1 MPYKDKEQ
9 SKEKR
14 AASQKAYRLA
24 NKEKAAATSKA
35 WAKANKEKRNADS
48 NAWRKANPEK
58 RAAIIK
64 THYLKLNLANK
75 NISKR
80 TLNAWSIQIR
90 ARDTA
95 CLYCGS
101 TSKLQAHH
109 ILSKSKHPDWALF
122 LNNGITLCESCHTQ
136 EHTING
142 DL

>member
-1 MPYKDKEQ
+1 MRNKEY
-9 SKEKR
+9 
-14 AASQKAYRLA
+14 QKAW
-24 NKEKAAATSKA
+24 K
-35 WAKANKEKRNADS
+35 KANAEKIRATNR
-48 NAWRKANPEK
+48 AWDKNNPEK
-58 RAAIIK
+58 IVAKYER
-64 THYLKLNLANK
+64 YFLKLNLANK
-75 NISKR
+75 DISRR
-80 TLNAWSIQIR
+80 TLKAWSCQIR
-90 ARDTA
+90 ERDCS